1 MTYHK
6 IPFTKAG
13 FENLKK
19 ELENFIS
26 KRPDAVK
33 SLSKARDMG
42 DLSENGL
49 YKAAKF
55 ELGQI
60 DRNIRN
66 LKNLIKSAKVLAPA
80 NNDTVQIGH
89 KVIISHSDNQKEFLI
104 VGEFEANPAEY
115 KISNKSPIGF
125 ALMGRRKGDSVDIK
139 TPNGFI
145 KNKILSI
152 EK

>member
-6 IPFTKAG
+6 VPFTKTG

-19 ELENFIS
+19 ELENLIN
-26 KRPDAVK
+26 KRPDAVR

-60 DRNIRN
+60 DRSIRN
-66 LKNLIKSAKVLAPA
+66 LKNLIKSAKVSTPV

-89 KVIISHSDNQKEFLI
+89 KVNIFYSGKQKAFSI
-104 VGEFEANPAEY
+104 VGEFEANPSEF

-125 ALMGRRKGDSVDIK
+125 ALMGRRKGDNVDIK
-139 TPNGFI
+139 TPSGFI
-145 KNKILSI
+145 KYKILSI

>member
-1 MTYHK
+1 MPLK
-6 IPFTKAG
+6 IIPFTKTG

-19 ELENFIS
+19 ELENLTS
-26 KRPDAVK
+26 KRPEAVK
-33 SLSKARDMG
+33 ALTRAREMG

-60 DRNIRN
+60 DRSIRN
-66 LKNLIKSAKVLAPA
+66 LKNLIKSASVLAPV

-89 KVIISHSDNQKEFLI
+89 KVKISYSDKQKEFLI
-104 VGEFEANPAEY
+104 VGEFEANPAESR
-115 KISNKSPIGF
+115 ISNKSPIGF
-125 ALMGRRKGDSVDIK
+125 ALMGRRKGDSIDIK

-145 KNKILSI
+145 KYKILSI